1 MKEIARVIMLV
12 VFVFAAHSPVLAG
25 GCQLKYKLAPGQQWA
40 CNFASK
46 NESNVMKQKS
56 SNQSKMVYEYTVSK
70 GPKHGWVTMTA
81 QITSKGS
88 GGQGQMDL
96 SKLRFTADIHL
107 SGEIRNIQ
115 YTGNVMPD
123 RGKEADQ
130 MSPQMK
136 KMMQDS
142 YKMIPEAYKNAV
154 FWFPEVPE
162 EKLEIGDEFD
172 VQRKMGMGSSGSG
185 MRIETVSK
193 QVFTLEE
200 VSKGLAY
207 FSVKERSVTKSAG
220 AMGGSSETKI
230 AGKGNAI
237 FDLSQGMWLELT
249 EKSRAKVN
257 LGRVSGMGTQ
267 DYDMN
272 IILKYE
278 MEQQ

>member
-1 MKEIARVIMLV
+1 MLIV
-12 VFVFAAHSPVLAG
+12 VSVFAAHSPVLAG
-25 GCQLKYKLAPGQQWA
+25 GCQLKYKLAPGQKWA

-46 NESNVMKQKS
+46 NESNVMGQKNV
-56 SNQSKMVYEYTVSK
+56 NQSKMVYEYTVSK

-96 SKLRFTADIHL
+96 SKLRFTADMHVV
-107 SGEIRNIQ
+107 SGEIRNIH

-123 RGKEADQ
+123 RGEETEQ
-130 MSPQMK
+130 MSPEMK

-142 YKMIPEAYKNAV
+142 YKMIPESYKNAV

-162 EKLEIGDEFD
+162 GKLEIGDEFD
-172 VQRKMGMGSSGSG
+172 VQRKMGMGGSGSS
-185 MRIETVSK
+185 MEVETVSK
-193 QVFTLEE
+193 QVFTLED

-207 FSVKERSVTKSAG
+207 FSVKERSVTKSGG

-237 FDLSQGMWLELT
+237 FDLEQGMWLELT

-257 LGRVSGMGTQ
+257 LGRVPGMTKQ

>member
-1 MKEIARVIMLV
+1 MKKISSVILIGI
-12 VFVFAAHSPVLAG
+12 FIFAANASVVAG
-25 GCQLKYKLAPGQQWA
+25 GCQLKYKLIPGQKWA
-40 CNFASK
+40 CNFTSK
-46 NESNVMKQKS
+46 NESHVMGQKNV
-56 SNQSKMVYEYTVSK
+56 NQSKMVYEYTVSK
-70 GPKHGWVTMTA
+70 GPKQGWITLTA
-81 QITSKGS
+81 RIKSKSS

-96 SKLRFTADIHL
+96 SKLRFTADMHL
-107 SGEIRNIQ
+107 SGEIRNIN
-115 YTGNVMPD
+115 YTGNAMPD
-123 RGKEADQ
+123 REKEAEQ
-130 MSPQMK
+130 MSLEMK

-154 FWFPEVPE
+154 FWFPEIPE

-207 FSVKERSVTKSAG
+207 FSVKERSVTKTGGS
-220 AMGGSSETKI
+220 MGGSSETKI

-237 FDLSQGMWLELT
+237 FDLLQGMWLEVT

-257 LGRVSGMGTQ
+257 LGGVPGMSKQ

-278 MEQQ
+278 MEQK